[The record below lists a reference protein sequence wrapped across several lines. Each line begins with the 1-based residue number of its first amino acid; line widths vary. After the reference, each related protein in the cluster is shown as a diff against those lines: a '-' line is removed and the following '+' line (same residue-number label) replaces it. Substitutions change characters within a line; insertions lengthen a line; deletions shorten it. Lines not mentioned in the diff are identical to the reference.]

1 MPELVSALSLISA
14 AVVCVCCIVLLT
26 RGVKFPFVILFGVGA
41 LLQFVLRLGI
51 LVVYSTLALPGTW
64 SRVTIRAL
72 AIVGPVTTFL
82 FVTGWISLTALMLKA
97 RRTSRGNGTSSV

>member
-1 MPELVSALSLISA
+1 MPELVSAFPLISA
-14 AVVCVCCIVLLT
+14 AVVCVCCIVLLA

-51 LVVYSTLALPGTW
+51 LVAYSRSTSPATW
-64 SRVTIRAL
+64 SRETIRAL
-72 AIVGPVTTFL
+72 EFVGPVSTIL
-82 FVTGWISLTALMLKA
+82 FITGWISLTNLMLKA